1 MSIYSPNAFLLGTM
15 ISAVLIFGGNVLNL
29 LLCRLFKIGVL
40 EFVTFY
46 HRWLPLH
53 SATVG
58 GIKFILGWIPTGS
71 SLKVFGMNMTEEER
85 KQIPVEE
92 LPYAFFTKPKW
103 VKILLQSV
111 PFQLI
116 GLLFLVVMTMQ
127 SGNRSLVETISA
139 FHALVLDAFAAMF
152 SDSITH
158 DEFLIA
164 AKSLLA
170 DNSPAL
176 FALTLFGVYWL
187 LCLPLNW
194 VMHAIAWGSEK
205 PYRLLG
211 VIGWL
216 ALLPTMWVLFWK
228 IPKFVFS
235 FFSWGEVFLHSGNV
249 LVGVF
254 VTGMVLHV
262 LTLMVAKLSARGR

>member
-1 MSIYSPNAFLLGTM
+1 MSIYSPNAFILGVVV
-15 ISAVLIFGGNVLNL
+15 SAVLIFGSNVIYL
-29 LLCRLFKIGVL
+29 LLCGLFKISVL

-53 SATVG
+53 STTIG
-58 GIKFILGWIPTGS
+58 KTKFILGWIPTGS
-71 SLKVFGMNMTEEER
+71 NVKVLGMSLPEEER
-85 KQIPVEE
+85 KQIPDAD
-92 LPYAFFTKPKW
+92 LPYAWFTKPKW
-103 VKILLQSV
+103 VRILLHSI
-111 PFQLI
+111 PFVLI
-116 GLLFLVVMTMQ
+116 ALTLLVTAALQRDNRGLM
-127 SGNRSLVETISA
+127 ETVWA
-139 FHALVLDAFAAMF
+139 FHALVLDAFAVMF

-170 DNSPAL
+170 DNIPAL

-211 VIGWL
+211 ILGWL

-235 FFSWGEVFLHSGNV
+235 FFSWTEVFVHSTNV

-254 VTGMVLHV
+254 VTGLVLHV
-262 LTLMVAKLSARGR
+262 LTLTVAKLSAKGR